1 MYRYCTCF
9 LSAHSETLNANIIC
23 YNVHSHVISS
33 SRLPCELQMR
43 MNVCKVLV
51 TVIVMQ
57 VAPMNN
63 QVIAA
68 LATLDSGVMDL
79 LA

>member
-1 MYRYCTCF
+1 
-9 LSAHSETLNANIIC
+9 
-23 YNVHSHVISS
+23 
-33 SRLPCELQMR
+33 MR

-51 TVIVMQ
+51 AVIVMQ